1 MAVLTWIL
9 LIALIAG
16 AAAFISRPLLRRR
29 LDPRRDGERTHAVA
43 EKEAALQLIRD
54 LDQDRQTGKL
64 EEVEY
69 AEQRA
74 AAESAAIRAMKR
86 LESFGV
92 APGADSLEQLIRLER
107 ARLQKEA
114 RG

>member
-1 MAVLTWIL
+1 LAVLTWIL
-9 LIALIAG
+9 LIALIVG
-16 AAAFISRPLLRRR
+16 AAAFISLPLRRR
-29 LDPRRDGERTHAVA
+29 RLGARRDEERTHANT

-64 EEVEY
+64 EADEY

-74 AAESAAIRAMKR
+74 AAEAAAIRAMKR
-86 LESFGV
+86 LESFGE
-92 APGADSLEQLIRLER
+92 APGTDSLEQLIRLER
-107 ARLQKEA
+107 TRLEKEA